1 MHPEDVVK
9 QDEFTHDVSV
19 SVWDHRPTNEELL
32 GKRLERGWRPTP
44 SRLQSGDAV
53 LGYAA
58 CVFDAYDDADACT

>member
-1 MHPEDVVK
+1 
-9 QDEFTHDVSV
+9 
-19 SVWDHRPTNEELL
+19 VWDHRPTNEELL

-58 CVFDAYDDADACT
+58 CVFDAHNDADPCT